1 MKAKIGTMKWFIKE
15 VYNAKKPGSLME
27 MMQIRALMELR
38 RIRLL
43 LVFLFLLSLAVIVL
57 RII

>member
-15 VYNAKKPGSLME
+15 VYNAEKQGSLME

>member
-15 VYNAKKPGSLME
+15 VYNAEKPGSLME

-43 LVFLFLLSLAVIVL
+43 LF
-57 RII
+57 

>member
-15 VYNAKKPGSLME
+15 VYNAEKPGSLME

-57 RII
+57 RSI

>member
-15 VYNAKKPGSLME
+15 VYNAENPGSLME

>member
-15 VYNAKKPGSLME
+15 VYNAEKTGSLME

>member
-1 MKAKIGTMKWFIKE
+1 MKAKIGTMKWFINE
-15 VYNAKKPGSLME
+15 VYNAEKPGSLME